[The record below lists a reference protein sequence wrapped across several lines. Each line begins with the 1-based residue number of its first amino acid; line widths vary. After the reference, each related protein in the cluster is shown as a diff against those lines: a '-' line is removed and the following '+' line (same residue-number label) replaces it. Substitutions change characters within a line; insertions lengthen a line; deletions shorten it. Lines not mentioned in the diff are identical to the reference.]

1 MDEVKDGINLTT
13 IVIPNPK
20 SPPKKKLIPEERED
34 VVGMPIRRI
43 SLFFRK
49 EQHKPSNKIFPET
62 ESTTKNTRGKVFQTL
77 IESELEES
85 SSNEF

>member
-1 MDEVKDGINLTT
+1 VDEVNDGINLNT

-20 SPPKKKLIPEERED
+20 SPPKKKMIPEERED
-34 VVGMPIRRI
+34 FIRMPIRKN
-43 SLFFRK
+43 SLFLRK
-49 EQHKPSNKIFPET
+49 EQHKPCNKIFPET

-85 SSNEF
+85 SSDEF